1 MQSKLPLAGI
11 RVIDFGRF
19 IAGPYCAML
28 LADMGADVI
37 RVDRRQGSEDRY
49 IAAITESGEGGG
61 FLSLNRNKRN
71 LTLDT
76 AKPESA
82 EIIRRLVKGA
92 DVVVANLPNNVLK
105 NMRLDYDSLKA
116 IKPDIILARISTFG
130 PDGPY
135 ANRVGF
141 DTVVQA
147 MSGAMSLTGFA
158 GTSTPERAGAAHPG
172 GSGAPV
178 RDIVPFEDYGTAL
191 HTAFGVMVAL
201 YHRAQTGEGQ
211 IVDGSLLAT
220 GVTYVQGLLAERSVL
235 GIERRQLGNTSFYA
249 APSDAYQTKD
259 GWIVVSA
266 VGNDMFARWARL
278 VGREDFIGDA
288 RFAGD
293 QLRADNR
300 VAITDAMNAWLS
312 TRTTEQAIA
321 ELERARVPAGPV
333 LDLQQ
338 VLDDPQVKARELLR
352 YVEHPGAAKP
362 VPLAD
367 TAVRLS
373 ATPGGIRTRAAAL
386 GEHTEEVLREIGYN
400 DPEITKLREAG
411 VV

>member
-1 MQSKLPLAGI
+1 MQNSGPLAGI

-28 LADMGADVI
+28 LADFGADVI

-76 AKPESA
+76 SKPESA

-92 DVVVANLPNNVLK
+92 DVVVANLPMNVLK
-105 NMRLDYDSLKA
+105 SMRLDYDSLKA
-116 IKPDIILARISTFG
+116 VKRDIILARISTFG

-141 DTVVQA
+141 DTVAQA
-147 MSGAMSLTGFA
+147 MTGAMSLTGF
-158 GTSTPERAGAAHPG
+158 P
-172 GSGAPV
+172 GAPV

-201 YHRAQTGEGQ
+201 YHRLQTGEGQ
-211 IVDGSLLAT
+211 VVDGSLLAT
-220 GVTYVQGLLAERSVL
+220 GITFVQGLLAERSVL
-235 GIERRQLGNTSFYA
+235 GIERRQTGNTGFYA
-249 APSDAYQTKD
+249 APADAYQTKD

-266 VGNDMFARWARL
+266 VGNEMFARWARL
-278 VGREDFIGDA
+278 VGHEEFISDP
-288 RFAGD
+288 RFADD
-293 QLRADNR
+293 QRRADHR
-300 VAITDAMNAWLS
+300 GPITDAMNAWLAS
-312 TRTTEQAIA
+312 RTTEQAIA
-321 ELERARVPAGPV
+321 ELEKARIPAGPV
-333 LDLQQ
+333 LELDQ
-338 VLDDPQVKARELLR
+338 VLEDPQVKARELLR
-352 YVEHPGAAKP
+352 YVEHPGAARP
-362 VPLAD
+362 VPLAN
-367 TAVRLS
+367 TAVQLS
-373 ATPGGIRTRAAAL
+373 ATPPGIRHRAAAL
-386 GEHTEEVLREIGYN
+386 GEHTDEILSEIGYG
-400 DPEITKLREAG
+400 DEEIARLRNAE

>member
-1 MQSKLPLAGI
+1 MQTPLPLSGI

-76 AKPESA
+76 SKPESV

-92 DVVVANLPNNVLK
+92 DVVVANLPMNVLK
-105 NMRLDYDSLKA
+105 RMGLDYESLRA

-141 DTVVQA
+141 DTVAQA
-147 MSGAMSLTGFA
+147 MSGAMGLTGF
-158 GTSTPERAGAAHPG
+158 P
-172 GSGAPV
+172 GAPV

-201 YHRAQTGEGQ
+201 YHRAQTGQGQ
-211 IVDGSLLAT
+211 VVDGSLLAT
-220 GVTYVQGLLAERSVL
+220 GVTFIQGLLAEKSVL
-235 GIERRQLGNTSFYA
+235 GVERRQTGNTGYYA
-249 APSDAYQTKD
+249 APADAYRTKD

-266 VGNDMFARWARL
+266 VGNEMFARWARL
-278 VGREDFIGDA
+278 VGHEEFIGDA
-288 RFAGD
+288 RFAND
-293 QLRADNR
+293 QRRADNHEP
-300 VAITDAMNAWLS
+300 ITEAMNAWLAS
-312 TRTTEQAIA
+312 RTTDQAIR
-321 ELERARVPAGPV
+321 ELETARIPAGPV
-333 LDLQQ
+333 LDLEQ
-338 VLDDPQVKARELLR
+338 VLNDPQVKARELLR
-352 YVEHPGAAKP
+352 YVEHPGAPRP
-362 VPLAD
+362 VPLAN
-367 TAVRLS
+367 TAVQLS
-373 ATPGGIRTRAAAL
+373 ATPPSIRRRAAAL
-386 GEHTEEVLREIGYN
+386 GEHTDEVLREIGYS
-400 DPEITKLREAG
+400 DSEIAGLREAE

>member
-1 MQSKLPLAGI
+1 MQTALPLSGI
-11 RVIDFGRF
+11 RVIDFGRY

-37 RVDRRQGSEDRY
+37 RVDRRHGSEDRY

-76 AKPESA
+76 SKPQSA
-82 EIIRRLVKGA
+82 EIIRRLVQGA
-92 DVVVANLPNNVLK
+92 DVVVANLPNNVLQS
-105 NMRLDYDSLKA
+105 MRLDYDSLRA
-116 IKPDIILARISTFG
+116 TRPDIILARMSTFG

-141 DTVVQA
+141 DTVAQA
-147 MSGAMSLTGFA
+147 MCGAMSLTGF
-158 GTSTPERAGAAHPG
+158 P
-172 GSGAPV
+172 GAPV
-178 RDIVPFEDYGTAL
+178 RDIVPFADYGTAL

-201 YHRAQTGEGQ
+201 YHRAQSGEGQ

-220 GVTYVQGLLAERSVL
+220 SITFVQGLLAERSVL
-235 GIERRQLGNTSFYA
+235 GIERRQQGNTGFYT
-249 APSDAYQTKD
+249 APADTYKTKD

-278 VGREDFIGDA
+278 VGHEEFVVDP
-288 RFAGD
+288 RFATD

-300 VAITDAMNAWLS
+300 EPITDAMNAWLS
-312 TRTTEQAIA
+312 SRTTEQAIA
-321 ELERARVPAGPV
+321 ELEKARVPAGPV
-333 LDLQQ
+333 LELDQ
-338 VLDDPQVKARELLR
+338 VLEDPQVRARELLR
-352 YVEHPGAAKP
+352 YIDHPGAAKP

-373 ATPGGIRTRAAAL
+373 ATPGGIRRRAALL
-386 GEHTEEVLREIGYN
+386 GEHTDEVLREIGYG
-400 DPEITKLREAG
+400 DEEIAALRKAK

>member
-1 MQSKLPLAGI
+1 MQSKLPLSGI

-76 AKPESA
+76 SKPESA
-82 EIIRRLVKGA
+82 EIIRRLVQGA

-105 NMRLDYDSLKA
+105 SMRLDYDSLKA

-141 DTVVQA
+141 DTVAQA

-158 GTSTPERAGAAHPG
+158 GTSTPERAEAARSGGPG
-172 GSGAPV
+172 TPV

-220 GVTYVQGLLAERSVL
+220 GITYVQGLLAERSVL
-235 GIERRQLGNTSFYA
+235 GIERRQ
-249 APSDAYQTKD
+249 
-259 GWIVVSA
+259 
-266 VGNDMFARWARL
+266 
-278 VGREDFIGDA
+278 IGQYK
-288 RFAGD
+288 F
-293 QLRADNR
+293 LCCS
-300 VAITDAMNAWLS
+300 V
-312 TRTTEQAIA
+312 
-321 ELERARVPAGPV
+321 
-333 LDLQQ
+333 
-338 VLDDPQVKARELLR
+338 
-352 YVEHPGAAKP
+352 
-362 VPLAD
+362 
-367 TAVRLS
+367 
-373 ATPGGIRTRAAAL
+373 
-386 GEHTEEVLREIGYN
+386 
-400 DPEITKLREAG
+400 
-411 VV
+411 

>member
-1 MQSKLPLAGI
+1 MQSKLPLAGV

-76 AKPESA
+76 SKPESA
-82 EIIRRLVKGA
+82 EVIRRLVKGA

-105 NMRLDYDSLKA
+105 SMRLDYDSLKA

-141 DTVVQA
+141 DTVAQA
-147 MSGAMSLTGFA
+147 MSGAMGLTGFA
-158 GTSTPERAGAAHPG
+158 GT
-172 GSGAPV
+172 PV

-220 GVTYVQGLLAERSVL
+220 GITYVQGLLAERSVL

-249 APSDAYQTKD
+249 APSDAYKTKD

-278 VGREDFIGDA
+278 VGREDFIGDP
-288 RFAGD
+288 RFASD

-300 VAITDAMNAWLS
+300 EPITEAMNAWLA

-321 ELERARVPAGPV
+321 ELEKARVPAGPV
-333 LDLQQ
+333 MNLQQ
-338 VLDDPQVKARELLR
+338 VIDDPQVKARELLK
-352 YVEHPGAAKP
+352 YVDHPGAAKP

-373 ATPGGIRTRAAAL
+373 ATPGGIRRRAAAL
-386 GEHTEEVLREIGYN
+386 GEHTDEVLREIGYS
-400 DPEITKLREAG
+400 DAEIDGLRAAA